1 MGDMSTISPPMT
13 AAVTPLTSAV
23 CADISGI
30 DFAEPR
36 RKAEVL
42 QPLRCHDVGAPE
54 FCCRFRWEPGS
65 AAFWDNRAVQHYA
78 DYEGTRVMNRVAIDG
93 GPVF

>member
-1 MGDMSTISPPMT
+1 MGDMSTSSPSVT
-13 AAVTPLTSAV
+13 AAVTSLTSAV

-30 DFAEPR
+30 DLAEPL

-42 QPLRCHDVGAPE
+42 LPLRCHDVRAPE
-54 FCCRFRWEPGS
+54 FCCRLRWQPGS
-65 AAFWDNRAVQHYA
+65 VGFWDKRAVQHYA
-78 DYEGTRVMNRVAIDG
+78 DYEGTRVMHRVVIDG